1 MMRIEAGASDTK
13 ASSLRAIEATLA
25 AAGIEIVHAGDGKGE
40 GVRFALPL
48 AIRPYVEP
56 PIVPEKGT
64 KAAKPRRT
72 KARAKA

>member
-25 AAGIEIVHAGDGKGE
+25 DAGVELVHASDGKGE
-40 GVRFALPL
+40 GVRFTLPL

-56 PIVPEKGT
+56 PIVPDKATKG
-64 KAAKPRRT
+64 AKPR
-72 KARAKA
+72 KAKPGK